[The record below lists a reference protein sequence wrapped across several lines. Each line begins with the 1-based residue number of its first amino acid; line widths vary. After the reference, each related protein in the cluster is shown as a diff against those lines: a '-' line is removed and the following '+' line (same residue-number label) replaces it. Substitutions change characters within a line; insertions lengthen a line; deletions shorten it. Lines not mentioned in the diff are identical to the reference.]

1 MAPCANIESKRC
13 AFTWLIATHFHSVLI
28 FQLFPTCASAWC
40 RHQAADG
47 GDGKGFFMLM
57 KKKIEETKKAVQ
69 QLVVVEEL
77 GALLAACDGKMAAL
91 NLSTLAKQNNMVQG
105 VKSCEHFTVNAKV
118 RDACVSEWMAV

>member
-1 MAPCANIESKRC
+1 M
-13 AFTWLIATHFHSVLI
+13 LI
-28 FQLFPTCASAWC
+28 FNRFRNACLHGAR

-91 NLSTLAKQNNMVQG
+91 NLSSLAKQNNMVQG

-118 RDACVSEWMAV
+118 RWGTRAACVNGSVIGCSGSLLCFLVCAAVF